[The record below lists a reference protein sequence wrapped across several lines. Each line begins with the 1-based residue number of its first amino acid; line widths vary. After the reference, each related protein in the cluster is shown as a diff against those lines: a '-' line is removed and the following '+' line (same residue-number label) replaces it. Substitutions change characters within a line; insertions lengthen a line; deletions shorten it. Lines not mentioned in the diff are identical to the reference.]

1 MNGILKLESIR
12 KFVKQNKKVTFI
24 FFDTETTG
32 LISKVGSSFLN
43 IAGSGREDEKEFNI
57 NQKKKLQNL
66 LKEKNITL
74 NKFDFDNLLKNY
86 NDLSIDSI
94 HQKELSRFY
103 KKNFS
108 IRTKLNEISKEF
120 NIWRTNEILKNGK
133 DEIELTEFAA
143 IKINIEFDGKK
154 YTKSKITKI
163 HKYFKP
169 QKMSDEI
176 RKLTYWNDEKDKMGS
191 EQEADKKYEEI
202 INFFNNKNSI
212 NVIVAHNLLGFDLP
226 ALTLFLKKFPKQL
239 EKWNNFLHMQTTFAL
254 DTKDINVY
262 FKKINKRFPEL
273 FSSFEKIPNTN
284 FMRSNQ
290 AYLQQLTNVT
300 NKSQHTAIEDVKA
313 LLTIIKRLMKLFYYL
328 NQKTFKEIYQK
339 IKESKLQEIK
349 ILWSKLSKIEKYIYK
364 GLIITML
371 NKKFPN
377 EDILL
382 EKKETDVT
390 FKRARS
396 FVKNKTKN
404 PEKRKQFMAVFTAV
418 KNSMLKNG
426 SPIGIAI
433 ASGYKKAKE
442 SIGLK

>member
-1 MNGILKLESIR
+1 MNDLSGVLKLESIR
-12 KFVKQNKKVTFI
+12 KFVKENKKVTFI

-43 IAGSGREDEKEFNI
+43 TAGARREDEKEFNI
-57 NQKKKLQNL
+57 NQKKKLQGL

-86 NDLSIDSI
+86 NDSSIDLI

-120 NIWRTNEILKNGK
+120 NVWRTNEILKNGK

-154 YTKSKITKI
+154 YTKSKIRKI

-191 EQEADKKYEEI
+191 EQEADKKYDEI
-202 INFFNNKNSI
+202 MNFFNNKNSI

-239 EKWNNFLHMQTTFAL
+239 EEWKTFLNEPTTFAL

-273 FSSFEKIPNTN
+273 FNSFEKIPNTN
-284 FMRSNQ
+284 FIRSNQ
-290 AYLQQLTNVT
+290 VYLQQITNVI
-300 NKSQHTAIEDVKA
+300 NKGQHTAIEDVKA

-328 NQKTFKEIYQK
+328 NQKSFKEIYQK
-339 IKESKLQEIK
+339 IKESSLEEIK
-349 ILWSKLSKIEKYIYK
+349 ILWSKLSKIEKNIYK
-364 GLIITML
+364 GLIIIML

-377 EDILL
+377 ENILL
-382 EKKETDVT
+382 
-390 FKRARS
+390 
-396 FVKNKTKN
+396 
-404 PEKRKQFMAVFTAV
+404 
-418 KNSMLKNG
+418 
-426 SPIGIAI
+426 
-433 ASGYKKAKE
+433 
-442 SIGLK
+442 